1 MPELPEVETI
11 VRQLQKKVAGKRIKI
26 AEVYDGMVDSRIK
39 SIPVVSIRKVW
50 RRAKYIVMEL
60 NNGHFILTH
69 LGMTG
74 HFHFVGQ
81 NADQKHIPHN
91 YKRFMVAKLTFSDG
105 SFLTHNSIRKF
116 GHMKLVNKKQLQQ
129 ILDKHGPEPL
139 EKSFT
144 LQQFQGILAKKAR
157 SNIKTMLMGQSVIA
171 GIGNIYAQ
179 EALYFAK
186 ISPLRQAGS
195 LSGDESK
202 ALYTE
207 IRRIL
212 QDAITHHGS
221 TVDNYSNLE
230 GSGGFQNYLAVYQ
243 QEKCQ
248 QKHPLEKITIG
259 GRGTS
264 YCSTCQK

>member
-11 VRQLQKKVAGKRIKI
+11 VRQLQKKVVGKMINT
-26 AEVYDGMVDSRIK
+26 AEVYDSMVDSKIK
-39 SIPVVSIRKVW
+39 SLPVVSIQKVW

-60 NNGHFILTH
+60 HNGNFILTH

-74 HFHFVGQ
+74 HFHFV
-81 NADQKHIPHN
+81 DKKHIPHN
-91 YKRFMVAKLTFSDG
+91 HERFMVAKFTFSDG

-116 GHMKLVNKKQLQQ
+116 GHMRLVNKKQLQQ
-129 ILDKHGPEPL
+129 IMDKHGPEPL

-157 SNIKTMLMGQSVIA
+157 SNIKAMLMDQPVIA

-230 GSGGFQNYLAVYQ
+230 GSGGFQSYLAVYQ